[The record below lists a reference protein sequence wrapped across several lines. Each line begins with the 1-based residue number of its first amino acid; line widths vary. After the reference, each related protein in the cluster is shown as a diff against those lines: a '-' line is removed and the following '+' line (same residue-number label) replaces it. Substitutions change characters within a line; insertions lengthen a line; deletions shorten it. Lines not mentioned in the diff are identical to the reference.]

1 MEEKK
6 NRPGTENIEE
16 TPLQSAENTQEAAE
30 ANLPNEEIQE
40 QPVGDESAPEE
51 NKTVEPEQEAA
62 EVSVAEEPAAKPEET
77 AVAEEPAAEEPV
89 ADEPAAEEPVVEP
102 EVAEPQPKE
111 VVTEEPVAEEP
122 AAEPEVAAAEEPA
135 AEPEGTAVSEEV
147 YELPDDITK
156 EQLLEKLKELV
167 EAATDAPR
175 QIVEALK
182 QAYYRIQRQE
192 KEAAAPVIDAKED
205 KEAEAA
211 TEEAPKVDENDEL
224 FKSLMKQL
232 KDKRAALLEQQ
243 DLARENNYQLK
254 LAIIDELKQLT
265 ESQDDFS
272 KLFAEFKN
280 LQQRWKEI
288 TNIPQ
293 SKSNELW
300 KNYHYATEKLYDLIK
315 INIEMRDYDF
325 KKNLELKTALCE
337 AVEKLANEKDVISA
351 FHQLQKLHDEWRE
364 IGPVGKDIRE
374 EMWQRFKE
382 GSAVINKRHHEHFE
396 KLKGVEQ
403 ENLTQKEEICKAI
416 EEIDL
421 TILKSFKEWDE
432 AGNQVIELQ
441 QKWRTIGFAPKKD
454 NNAIFARFRAAC
466 DNFFSKKSDFVKGVR
481 SELATNLSKKKS
493 LCGQA
498 EALKESTDWKET
510 SDKMIALQKEWKTIG
525 PVSRK
530 DSDAV
535 WKRFV
540 AACDYFFEQKTK
552 NTSSQRTEEQENLK
566 QKQELIN
573 ELMAFTP
580 ASVENP
586 IEELRNYIAR
596 FNQIG
601 FVPFREKDKV
611 YKAFHTLIDE
621 FFNQLKVDKS
631 ERQMA
636 NFRSSINEMSNAPKG
651 KILNE
656 RDRLMRAYERL
667 KSELQT
673 YENNIGFL
681 SVSSKGGNSLVKEM
695 ERKVE
700 QLKEEIALTVKKIEA
715 IDENLEKSE

>member
-6 NRPGTENIEE
+6 NHPGMENIEE
-16 TPLQSAENTQEAAE
+16 TPIQGAENTQEAAE
-30 ANLPNEEIQE
+30 ANLPNKEIQE
-40 QPVGDESAPEE
+40 QPAGDESAPEE
-51 NKTVEPEQEAA
+51 NKTVEPEQETA
-62 EVSVAEEPAAKPEET
+62 EVVEPQPEEAT
-77 AVAEEPAAEEPV
+77 AVAEKPV
-89 ADEPAAEEPVVEP
+89 A
-102 EVAEPQPKE
+102 K
-111 VVTEEPVAEEP
+111 TEKA
-122 AAEPEVAAAEEPA
+122 
-135 AEPEGTAVSEEV
+135 
-147 YELPDDITK
+147 YELPNNITK
-156 EQLLEKLKELV
+156 EQIIERLKELV
-167 EAATDAPR
+167 ETATDTPR
-175 QIVEALK
+175 QIVETLK
-182 QAYYRIQRQE
+182 QAYYHIQRQE
-192 KEAAAPVIDAKED
+192 KEATAPVTNAEED
-205 KEAEAA
+205 DSPEAA
-211 TEEAPKVDENDEL
+211 AENAPKVDENDEL

-232 KDKRAALLEQQ
+232 KDKRAALIEQQ
-243 DLARENNYQLK
+243 DLVRESNYQSK
-254 LAIIDELKQLT
+254 LVIIDELKQLT

-293 SKSNELW
+293 SKANELW

-351 FHQLQKLHDEWRE
+351 FHQLQKLHNEWRE

-396 KLKGVEQ
+396 KLKGAEQ
-403 ENLTQKEEICKAI
+403 ENLAQKEEICKTI

-421 TILKSFKEWDE
+421 TTLKSFKEWDE

-466 DNFFSKKSDFVKGVR
+466 DNFFSKKSEFVKGVR
-481 SELATNLSKKKS
+481 SELATNLSKKKA

-580 ASVENP
+580 ASAENP
-586 IEELRNYIAR
+586 IDELRNYIAR

-601 FVPFREKDKV
+601 FVPFREKDNV

-636 NFRSSINEMSNAPKG
+636 NFRNSINEMSSNAPKG

-715 IDENLEKSE
+715 VDENLGK

>member
-6 NRPGTENIEE
+6 NHPGMENIEE
-16 TPLQSAENTQEAAE
+16 TPLQGAENTQETVKE
-30 ANLPNEEIQE
+30 NLPNEEIQE
-40 QPVGDESAPEE
+40 QPAGDEPAPEE
-51 NKTVEPEQEAA
+51 NKPVEQPEPE
-62 EVSVAEEPAAKPEET
+62 AAKVVDPQPEES
-77 AVAEEPAAEEPV
+77 EE
-89 ADEPAAEEPVVEP
+89 
-102 EVAEPQPKE
+102 K
-111 VVTEEPVAEEP
+111 TEEPVAKPEVTEPQAEEEVAATEDP
-122 AAEPEVAAAEEPA
+122 AVEAPVAEAEEVAEPEEA
-135 AEPEGTAVSEEV
+135 

-156 EQLLEKLKELV
+156 EQIIEKLKELV
-167 EAATDAPR
+167 EAATEAPR
-175 QIVEALK
+175 QIIEVLK

-192 KEAAAPVIDAKED
+192 KEAVAPVIDKKEG
-205 KEAEAA
+205 EEPEAA

-224 FKSLMKQL
+224 FKNLMKQL

-243 DLARENNYQLK
+243 DLARENNYQQK
-254 LAIIDELKQLT
+254 LTIIDELKQLT

-293 SKSNELW
+293 SKANELW

-325 KKNLELKTALCE
+325 KKNLELKTVLCE
-337 AVEKLANEKDVISA
+337 AVEKLANENDVISA

-396 KLKGVEQ
+396 KLKAVEQ

-421 TILKSFKEWDE
+421 TVLKNFKEWDD
-432 AGNQVIELQ
+432 AGNQVIEFQ
-441 QKWRTIGFAPKKD
+441 KKWRTIGFAPKKD
-454 NNAIFARFRAAC
+454 NNAIFARFRSAC
-466 DNFFSKKSDFVKGVR
+466 DNFFSKKSEFVKGVR
-481 SELATNLSKKKS
+481 AELTTNLSRKKS

-498 EALKESTDWKET
+498 EALKDNTDWKET

-586 IEELRNYIAR
+586 VEELRNYITR

-636 NFRSSINEMSNAPKG
+636 NFRNSINEMSNAPKG

-667 KSELQT
+667 KSDLQT

-700 QLKEEIALTVKKIEA
+700 QLKEEIALTIKKIEA